1 MKTFSERNIK
11 SRGDSIDHS
20 RYKIFTIVLG
30 VYHPGW
36 LHFMVLRFGN
46 GYNLSRISE
55 LFLLS
60 KPLVFVPMQTES
72 FSKRECRHVAVLAEV
87 PTQF

>member
-11 SRGDSIDHS
+11 PRGDSID
-20 RYKIFTIVLG
+20 RPKYKIFTVVLG

-55 LFLLS
+55 LFLPS
-60 KPLVFVPMQTES
+60 ALVFVPMPTES